1 MNSPYNTSKTDPLL
15 LLADAMGA
23 GGPSGS
29 IERMEAQGQREIVNS
44 TVLPAQ
50 FSYGSDEELV
60 ELGFKLGDKVE
71 GDPLFRHAE
80 LPSGWAR
87 EGSDHAMWS
96 HVVDELGRR
105 RVNVFY
111 KAAFYDRRADMSI
124 STVYGYVGNCISEK
138 RTPVL
143 DETWATRKEVHAAAV
158 GQIAQCA
165 KYLGMYD
172 DRDDEY
178 GRERA
183 AELRAEIAAY
193 QALIDSLSTDAT
205 EEASR

>member
-1 MNSPYNTSKTDPLL
+1 MSSPRNTSKTDPLL
-15 LLADAMGA
+15 LLADAMGP
-23 GGPSGS
+23 GGPSAS

-44 TVLPAQ
+44 TVLP
-50 FSYGSDEELV
+50 SRLNYGTEDELTA
-60 ELGFKLGDKVE
+60 LGFKLGDKVA

-80 LPSGWAR
+80 LPTGWKR

-96 HVVDELGRR
+96 YLVDELGRR
-105 RVNVFY
+105 RVSVFY
-111 KAAFYDRRADMSI
+111 KAAFYDRDAFLNVN
-124 STVYGYVGNCISEK
+124 TVYGYIGECISEK

-143 DETWATRKEVHAAAV
+143 DEVWATRKAVHAAAV

-183 AELRAEIAAY
+183 AELRSEIAAA
-193 QALIDSLSTDAT
+193 QALIDSLTAQDGA
-205 EEASR
+205 A